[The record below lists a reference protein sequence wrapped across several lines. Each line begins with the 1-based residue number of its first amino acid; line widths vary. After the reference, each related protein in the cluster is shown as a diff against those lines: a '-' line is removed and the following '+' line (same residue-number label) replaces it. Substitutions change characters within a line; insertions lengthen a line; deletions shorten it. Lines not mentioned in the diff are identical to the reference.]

1 MKKIFYILLIAVLSS
16 CAAVDHSSRN
26 ETVSKL
32 IQEQQW
38 EITNDWAF
46 PLTTTS
52 TNIMYNAGLIP
63 PGSTGNRINLIGNTN
78 YVKKVG
84 DSISVYLP
92 FFGDRQF
99 GGGYNTGNSAIAFDG
114 IPKNLN
120 TLETRKSE
128 LKKYRIEFKEGTE
141 SYRGILII
149 YNNGTTEMTI
159 YGSHR
164 SSMRY
169 TGHLKK
175 LELLKT
181 KNIVS
186 N

>member
-1 MKKIFYILLIAVLSS
+1 MKKIVYIVLISILSG
-16 CAAVDHSSRN
+16 CAAIDYSTEN
-26 ETVSKL
+26 ETISKL
-32 IQEQQW
+32 IHKQQW

-63 PGSTGNRINLIGNTN
+63 PGSTGNRINLIGNAN

-92 FFGDRQF
+92 FFGDRQL

-114 IPKNLN
+114 IPKNIK
-120 TLETRKSE
+120 TLVTRKSE
-128 LKKYRIEFKEGTE
+128 LEKYRIEFKKGTE
-141 SYRGILII
+141 SFRGIIII
-149 YNNGTTEMTI
+149 YNNGSTEITI

-169 TGHLKK
+169 TGHLDE
-175 LELLKT
+175 LELPKT